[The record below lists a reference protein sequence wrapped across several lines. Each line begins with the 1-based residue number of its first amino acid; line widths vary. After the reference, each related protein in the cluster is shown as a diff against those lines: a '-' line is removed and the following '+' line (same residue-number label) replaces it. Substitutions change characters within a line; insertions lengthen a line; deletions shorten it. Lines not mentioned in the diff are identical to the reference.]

1 MFNPASPALYAS
13 APTPCHNRCQ
23 AIQGDCRAMV
33 RHSPLKPALFKAALV
48 IFMATLLSA
57 CPQSG
62 EQAADNAASADSDS
76 SSETI
81 QGDIMSD
88 NPQVSLDEAVELA
101 RQDLAERAAVNDSDI
116 TTVEARQVTWANG
129 AVGCPEQGMMYPQA
143 LVDGYFILLRAADQ
157 DWPYHAGR
165 TGRPFH
171 CPIERSRGSKRYER
185 GAIKQDPS
193 ASGVR
198 QPQVAAQGAVG
209 VVRPEQAAPLQLRHN
224 MINKR
229 LNAVRQHGRH

>member
-1 MFNPASPALYAS
+1 
-13 APTPCHNRCQ
+13 
-23 AIQGDCRAMV
+23 MV

-101 RQDLAERAAVNDSDI
+101 RQDLAERAAVNDSEI

-129 AVGCPEQGMMYPQA
+129 AVGCPEEGMMYTQA

-165 TGRPFH
+165 TGQPFH

-185 GAIKQDPS
+185 GAIK
-193 ASGVR
+193 
-198 QPQVAAQGAVG
+198 
-209 VVRPEQAAPLQLRHN
+209 
-224 MINKR
+224 
-229 LNAVRQHGRH
+229 